1 MLLSINNKKLLIPK
15 TRNSILHATGG
26 PMSVSASLVQKIMR
40 GSVWARNTTSILFA
54 FGLVTLIFLCVPVA
68 MGGIAG
74 QPVSI
79 GPYVFASAALQPW
92 TARLYVLLMLVVG
105 GSLAMAALLMVRS
118 VFTNLALGNI
128 FCAANVRH
136 IRNLGWLTIAGGILC
151 WLIPVADA
159 AYFSLNDHRGITFQD
174 PSTLFTGLTQ
184 ILNGGLYLL
193 ASWIMA
199 VGLGVRED

>member
-1 MLLSINNKKLLIPK
+1 
-15 TRNSILHATGG
+15 
-26 PMSVSASLVQKIMR
+26 MR
-40 GSVWARNTTSILFA
+40 GSVWARNATSVVFA
-54 FGLVTLIFLCVPVA
+54 FGLVTLIFLCVPVL

-74 QPVSI
+74 QPVAV
-79 GPYVFASAALQPW
+79 GPYVFASAALGPW
-92 TARLYVLLMLVVG
+92 TARLYILLVLVVG
-105 GSLAMAALLMVRS
+105 GGLAMAALLMVRS
-118 VFTNLALGNI
+118 VFANLAQGDI

-159 AYFSLNDHRGITFQD
+159 AYLMLTDHYGITFQD
-174 PSTLFTGLTQ
+174 PPTLVSGLTQ

-199 VGLGVRED
+199 VGLGVREDVEELKHDAELVI